1 MGGLPLGYKE
11 GVAMAEGVALGE
23 GVTPPLLLL
32 PLGVPEGVGAGVPE
46 PLGMGEDVREADG
59 VVDGEVLSR
68 GD

>member
-11 GVAMAEGVALGE
+11 GVAMAVGVALGE

-32 PLGVPEGVGAGVPE
+32 PLGVTEGVGAGVPA
-46 PLGMGEDVREADG
+46 PRGMGEDVREAEG
-59 VVDGEVLSR
+59 VGDGEDLSR